1 MTVELRGCYPI
12 LATPFLP
19 DGDID
24 ENSVVR
30 LLRHLMLAELDRF
43 VGRIAGRLHP
53 STPWPTVEEELHSFE
68 RK

>member
-12 LATPFLP
+12 LATPFLSH
-19 DGDID
+19 GDID

-30 LLRHLMLAELDRF
+30 LLKHLMLAELDRF

-53 STPWPTVEEELHSFE
+53 AAPWPTGEEEQPSCE